1 MKSTILASA
10 ILATAFTA
18 AWAQHGQ
25 SPYVGQESRAIK
37 SLSSAEIKQ
46 LLNGEGMGLAKAA
59 ELNGYPGP
67 KHVLE
72 LAEPLK
78 LTAAQI
84 AFTEAIFRTMNSRA
98 KEIGTQIVERE
109 QALDAQFAGG
119 SVTSEALG
127 KSVEQIGAMQ
137 AELRTIHLDAHL
149 SQVAIL
155 TPEQVTHY
163 RRLRGYDSPAGEHT
177 HSHPAH

>member
-1 MKSTILASA
+1 MKSTIVACA
-10 ILATAFTA
+10 ILVTVFTA

-25 SPYVGQESRAIK
+25 SSYAGQESRAIK
-37 SLSSAEIKQ
+37 SLSHAEIVQ

-78 LTAAQI
+78 LTSTQVAS
-84 AFTEAIFRTMNSRA
+84 TEAIFRRMSSRA
-98 KEIGTQIVERE
+98 KEIGARIVERE

-127 KSVEQIGAMQ
+127 KSVEQIGALQ

-149 SQVAIL
+149 SQLAIL
-155 TPEQVTHY
+155 TPEQVTRY

-177 HSHPAH
+177 HSH

>member
-1 MKSTILASA
+1 MKSTILACA
-10 ILATAFTA
+10 ILGTAFAT
-18 AWAQHGQ
+18 AWAQHGP
-25 SPYVGQESRAIK
+25 SPYAGQESRAIK
-37 SLSSAEIKQ
+37 SLSAAEIAQ

-72 LAEPLK
+72 LAGPLK
-78 LTAAQI
+78 LTSTQI
-84 AFTEAIFRTMNSRA
+84 ASTEAIFKRMNSRA

-119 SVTSEALG
+119 SVTSGALER
-127 KSVEQIGAMQ
+127 SVEQIGALQ

-149 SQVAIL
+149 SQLAIL
-155 TPEQVTHY
+155 TSEQVTQY

-177 HSHPAH
+177 HSH

>member
-84 AFTEAIFRTMNSRA
+84 ASTEAIFRTMNSRA